1 MDRLNRTR
9 ALLGIALV
17 ASWALAVVGPPLA
30 LARWRE
36 GRLAAL
42 AAPGVQADWDDFRAA
57 MRRESGRDGPV
68 QRKVPKSQEPPELV
82 WLRDYFGLAVVA
94 WVILAGVLGG
104 FLVFVVVGAAG
115 SRRLLPENQAAG
127 DRNDQEQD
135 QRDTENADERKHGQ
149 APS

>member
-115 SRRLLPENQAAG
+115 SRRLLPENQSAG